1 MQVGGFTLAVGTAA
15 SACLREGLRTMTGT
29 FCLVWA
35 AASVTGM
42 VRDGNEDSL
51 YAGRWLFAVAD
62 GMGGH
67 AAGEVASAALI
78 ESLRAQDREVA
89 PGELLEVL
97 GRAVEGANAEVAR
110 RAAEDASRT
119 GMGTTL
125 TALLWSGGMAAVVHI
140 GDSRGFR
147 LRDGELRQITEDHV
161 LGKLVSNPG
170 WMAPVLARYLDGR
183 PDRSPDLALRELQP
197 GDRYLLC
204 SDGLSPVVSDA
215 AIRDVLVAAA
225 GPREAVDE
233 LVALAEEAGAPDNIS
248 VIVADVRDASDGQEI
263 SEPAAL
269 GAAAAELLPR

>member
-1 MQVGGFTLAVGTAA
+1 
-15 SACLREGLRTMTGT
+15 MTGK
-29 FCLVWA
+29 FSLLWA
-35 AASVTGM
+35 AVSLTGL
-42 VRDGNEDSL
+42 VRAGNEDSV
-51 YAGRWLFAVAD
+51 YAGCRLLAVAD

-67 AAGEVASAALI
+67 AAGEVASAAVI
-78 ESLRAQDREVA
+78 VSLRTQDREVA

-97 GRAVEGANAEVAR
+97 GRAVGDANAEVAR
-110 RAAEDASRT
+110 RAAEDASRF
-119 GMGTTL
+119 GMGSTL
-125 TALLWSGGMAAVVHI
+125 TALLWSGDSAAVVHI

-147 LRDGELRQITEDHV
+147 LRDGKLRQITEDHI

-183 PDRSPDLALRELQP
+183 PERSPDLALRELQL

-225 GPREAVDE
+225 GPREAVDG

-248 VIVADVRDASDGQEI
+248 VIVADVRDAIGGQEI
-263 SEPAAL
+263 SEPVVL